1 MTMKKCKNYCGVECV
16 NGNCPIALRE
26 EYEERCYPVVE
37 DCGECHY
44 YKGCEDCAFSGEC
57 KDKPIEVFD
66 KQGEFTPEFKDL
78 VDSYIKEEMQ
88 KVTTDGKFDVK
99 KAMQYIK
106 DVQEKTGISPYQIK
120 RYKRKKRRL
129 KKYERPV

>member
-1 MTMKKCKNYCGVECV
+1 MNMKKCKNYCGVKCV
-16 NGNCPIALRE
+16 DGNCPIALRE

-44 YKGCEDCAFSGEC
+44 YKGCEDCAFSEEC

-78 VDSYIKEEMQ
+78 FQYWKGPFCQDDS
-88 KVTTDGKFDVK
+88 
-99 KAMQYIK
+99 
-106 DVQEKTGISPYQIK
+106 
-120 RYKRKKRRL
+120 RKKNLNKGGDQR
-129 KKYERPV
+129 